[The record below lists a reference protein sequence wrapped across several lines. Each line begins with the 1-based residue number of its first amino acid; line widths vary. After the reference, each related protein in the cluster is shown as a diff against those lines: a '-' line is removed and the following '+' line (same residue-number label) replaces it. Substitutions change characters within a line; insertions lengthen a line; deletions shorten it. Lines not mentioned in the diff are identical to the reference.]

1 MKNQAI
7 RQILYI
13 GLIGAFALGLW
24 LYNNEL
30 YGDVFRFMLIPL
42 GIIWLIQ
49 KQFVPLRALL
59 VSCAIIFGITFGLKF
74 SFNYAAHTFMD
85 SAWIMDF
92 VEIAR
97 RPING
102 EFKGFPSGHT
112 ASAFIA
118 AALAWRY
125 LGVRWGVYL
134 IILAGFV
141 GYSRI
146 LNLWHTPLQVCAGA
160 ILGFFGTLLVLKA
173 VNKYLDKHSKK
184 GI

>member
-13 GLIGAFALGLW
+13 GLIGAFALSLW

-42 GIIWLIQ
+42 GAMWLIQ
-49 KQFVPLRALL
+49 KRFIPLRALL
-59 VSCAIIFGITFGLKF
+59 VSCVIIFGIAFGLKL

-85 SAWIMDF
+85 SAWVMKV

-118 AALAWRY
+118 AALAWQY

-134 IILAGFV
+134 IVLAGFV

-173 VNKYLDKHSKK
+173 VNKYLDKHSRK